1 MKLLTS
7 IAILAVSVSTANAE
21 DGCCTKTAS
30 TGSSCPA
37 GLVEMPDVEALC
49 CPSEDSDRGIIT
61 PCTDGEVVGVLS
73 TDTDGTTDTTT
84 TTTSNGGEAASECC
98 LTPGDASSCPSG
110 FTFIG
115 ENSISMTFCPR
126 YFCVV
131 VLILIL
137 SISPLDDVDT
147 IINGVNHH
155 ARCQGGNFEMELM
168 DLDMCSDTASAPTTT
183 ETGPTDEGMSDGGAS
198 AATKEHVTIAIGM
211 VLVGVALQ

>member
-7 IAILAVSVSTANAE
+7 IAILAVAVSTAKAE

-61 PCTDGEVVGVLS
+61 PCTDGDVVGVLS

-98 LTPGDASSCPSG
+98 LTPGDSSSCPSG

-115 ENSISMTFCPR
+115 ENSISMTFCPT
-126 YFCVV
+126 FVI
-131 VLILIL
+131 LILIL

-147 IINGVNHH
+147 LINGVNHH
-155 ARCQGGNFEMELM
+155 ACCEGGNFEMELM
-168 DLDMCSDTASAPTTT
+168 DLDMCSTGTAST
-183 ETGPTDEGMSDGGAS
+183 SDGAS
-198 AATKEHVTIAIGM
+198 AATKERVTIAIGM
-211 VLVGVALQ
+211 ILVGAALQ

>member
-110 FTFIG
+110 KTFIG
-115 ENSISMTFCPR
+115 EYSISMPLHPTLLLIPLIFIHI
-126 YFCVV
+126 YF
-131 VLILIL
+131 L
-137 SISPLDDVDT
+137 SPL
-147 IINGVNHH
+147 
-155 ARCQGGNFEMELM
+155 
-168 DLDMCSDTASAPTTT
+168 
-183 ETGPTDEGMSDGGAS
+183 
-198 AATKEHVTIAIGM
+198 
-211 VLVGVALQ
+211 

>member
-7 IAILAVSVSTANAE
+7 IAILAVAVSTAKAE

-98 LTPGDASSCPSG
+98 LTPGDSSSCPSG

-115 ENSISMTFCPR
+115 ENSISMTFCPT
-126 YFCVV
+126 FVI
-131 VLILIL
+131 LILIL

-147 IINGVNHH
+147 LINGVNHH
-155 ARCQGGNFEMELM
+155 ACCEGGNFEMELM
-168 DLDMCSDTASAPTTT
+168 DLDMCSTGTAST
-183 ETGPTDEGMSDGGAS
+183 SDGAS
-198 AATKEHVTIAIGM
+198 AATKERVTIAIGM
-211 VLVGVALQ
+211 ILVGAALQ